1 MVHTNTAHRRI
12 GKLAL
17 VSALCL
23 SVSTIASAQSD
34 AELARYTD
42 ILNKKLELT
51 VKVAKMQEEVR
62 FQEGQIAVLE
72 EEISTVD
79 GTIEAMPAL
88 VANMINSYAAEFDK
102 DAPFNASERFERLSK
117 LQGQLED
124 GSSTTASMFRRALG
138 MYEAEV
144 NYGMTVEQYP
154 GNHPLE
160 ASAGWR
166 LKACQENL
174 IGERCN
180 LTAEMKEAIREKTGD
195 NWNELDPTT
204 ERNQKYLAELVKEF
218 DAQKKLFDGNYLRVG
233 RLALIYADID
243 GGEVLRFNLDTKR
256 GGGEAGEQSP
266 EWIKEGGAEQIN
278 LYRAVKMAKGEAA
291 VDVMKIPVIVD

>member
-1 MVHTNTAHRRI
+1 MVHFNTAHRRF

-23 SVSTIASAQSD
+23 SVSSMASAQSD
-34 AELARYTD
+34 AELGRYTD

-62 FQEGQIAVLE
+62 FQENQIANLE
-72 EEISTVD
+72 EEVATVG
-79 GTIEAMPAL
+79 GTVEAMPGL
-88 VANMINSYAAEFDK
+88 VASMVNSYAAEFEK

-117 LQGQLED
+117 LQQQLED

-144 NYGMTVEQYP
+144 NYGLTVEQYP

-160 ASAGWR
+160 ARSGWR
-166 LKACQENL
+166 LQACTESL
-174 IGERCN
+174 ISPECN
-180 LTAEMKEAIREKTGD
+180 LTADMKEAIREKTGE

-204 ERNQKYLAELVKEF
+204 ERNKKYLADLVKQF
-218 DAQKKLFDGNYLRVG
+218 DAEKKLFDGNYLRVG
-233 RLALIYADID
+233 RLALIYADIN
-243 GGEVLRFNLDTKR
+243 GAEVLRYDLNSKR
-256 GGGEAGEQSP
+256 AGGEGQVA
-266 EWIKEGGAEQIN
+266 EWITESGAEQIN